1 MARIPQHYHHG
12 RSPAAWTG
20 SIAAAIGF
28 LIAAVGSVL
37 GPSWVLIGV
46 GLGLVLIAGITTMV
60 LKTMGY
66 GQP

>member
-20 SIAAAIGF
+20 SIMGAIGF

-37 GPSWVLIGV
+37 GPNWLLVVV
-46 GLGLVLIAGITTMV
+46 GLALVLIAGITTMV

>member
-1 MARIPQHYHHG
+1 MARTPQHYHHG
-12 RSPAAWTG
+12 RSPAAWAG
-20 SIAAAIGF
+20 SITGAIGF

-37 GPSWVLIGV
+37 GPNWVLIGV
-46 GLGLVLIAGITTMV
+46 GLGLVLIAGIATMV

>member
-1 MARIPQHYHHG
+1 MARTPQHYHHG

-20 SIAAAIGF
+20 SIMGAIGF
-28 LIAAVGSVL
+28 LIAAVGSVV
-37 GPSWVLIGV
+37 GPNLMLIGV
-46 GLGLVLIAGITTMV
+46 GLGVVLVAGITTMV